1 MTVNSHSQQRLDKL
15 AQAGLPIWVTE
26 LDVMSQDENKR
37 ADFLETALRAL
48 YGHPS
53 VEGILLWGFWDQSH
67 WRGEKAALVK
77 GDNLEA
83 RIHPVTPL
91 SCCRLLRLLQEILYL
106 SLIHI

>member
-1 MTVNSHSQQRLDKL
+1 
-15 AQAGLPIWVTE
+15 
-26 LDVMSQDENKR
+26 MSQDENKR

-48 YGHPS
+48 YGHPA

-91 SCCRLLRLLQEILYL
+91 SCCRLLRLLQEILYPIV
-106 SLIHI
+106 SLLLQ